1 MHPPMSSKR
10 GSFLRAISLILF
22 MMGIGVLFSYQV
34 YAQDGGTP
42 VATPTTATLEPTL
55 IPQDCAECH
64 IDVAANW
71 QTSSHA
77 LAFQGDGFQSA
88 WSNVSQDPN
97 CLTCHT
103 TAFSVATGEYQHAGV
118 TCEACHGTTPPNHP
132 DDEAVMVE
140 PGIEVCTTCHIATY
154 QEWRRSGHGDQ
165 QLACTA
171 CHNPH
176 PQTLRFET
184 SSELCL
190 NCHVADYNAE
200 SFAHA
205 SHPEEACT
213 NCHWHGGTSD
223 NSEHLLTGVLL
234 PTGHDA
240 NVTTA
245 TCNTCHAELAANPT
259 TMVDGTPPEPVSV
272 AVSLGEAKIEIE
284 ELEAQVSEVRA
295 QGENSAAAHLM
306 QGLIVGGALGVLATL
321 VLTRLQ
327 KWLDWKREDRHE

>member
-1 MHPPMSSKR
+1 MPPRINSKKTSVYR
-10 GSFLRAISLILF
+10 SIALIIF
-22 MMGIGVLFSYQV
+22 MMGMGVLFSYQV
-34 YAQDGGTP
+34 HAQDGGTP
-42 VATPTTATLEPTL
+42 VATPIPTIEATP

-64 IDVAANW
+64 IDVAKNW

-77 LAFQGDGFQSA
+77 LAFQGETFQTA
-88 WSNVSQDPN
+88 WNHVNQDPN

-103 TAFSVATGEYQHAGV
+103 TGFSAASGEYQHAAV

-132 DDEAVMVE
+132 DDPLMVE
-140 PGIEVCTTCHIATY
+140 PGIEVCTTCHIETY

-165 QLACTA
+165 QLACTV

-190 NCHVADYNAE
+190 NCHVTDYDVE

-213 NCHWHGGTSD
+213 NCHWHAGTTD

-234 PTGHDA
+234 PSGHDA
-240 NVTTA
+240 KVTTA
-245 TCNTCHAELAANPT
+245 TCNDCHAELVASAN
-259 TMVDGTPPEPVSV
+259 VDGSSTESVSI
-272 AVSLGEAKIEIE
+272 ATFSLGEAKIEIE
-284 ELEAQVSEVRA
+284 ELEAEVSEVRA

-306 QGLIVGGALGVLATL
+306 QGLIVGGALGILATIIL
-321 VLTRLQ
+321 SRLQ
-327 KWLDWKREDRHE
+327 KWLDWKREDSHE